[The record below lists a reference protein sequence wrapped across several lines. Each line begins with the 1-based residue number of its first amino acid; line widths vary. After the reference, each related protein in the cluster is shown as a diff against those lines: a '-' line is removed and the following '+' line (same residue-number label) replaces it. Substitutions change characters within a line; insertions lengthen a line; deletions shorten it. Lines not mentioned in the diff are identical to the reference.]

1 MAIMSQSDENMFMVV
16 HRRESPTSL
25 PLILPS
31 NTHHYTTIS
40 HVSSYISKDSLEKK
54 TMIKDNFSG
63 KMNLEES
70 DFIFENY
77 REV

>member
-1 MAIMSQSDENMFMVV
+1 MSQSKKMFMVV
-16 HRRESPTSL
+16 HRRESSTSL
-25 PLILPS
+25 LLMLPS
-31 NTHHYTTIS
+31 NTHHYSTIS
-40 HVSSYISKDSLEKK
+40 HVSSYISKDSLGKK

-63 KMNLEES
+63 KINLKKS